1 MTCANPQTAAAAC
14 TQTVYCMQGSEVEDA
29 AAAGRM
35 QAAFSV
41 GIARR
46 LQDTEYMSAAPHP
59 VRISVEEYLDTS
71 YRPDCDY
78 TDGEVEERNLGEK
91 EHAILQR
98 TFLYL
103 FLLRRFDWRVEV
115 YPELRVQ
122 IRPTRFR
129 IPDVTVVQAGLEWQR
144 ILRTPPLLCIE
155 ILSPRDTMS
164 GIRQRADDYLNFG
177 TEHVWVVDP
186 ELRRAYVFTRTSIL
200 EPEDGVLTIPGTEI
214 RVVLSDLF
222 AELDRA

>member
-1 MTCANPQTAAAAC
+1 MRRQPEGCRLEFP
-14 TQTVYCMQGSEVEDA
+14 
-29 AAAGRM
+29 
-35 QAAFSV
+35 V
-41 GIARR
+41 GIAPELR
-46 LQDTEYMSAAPHP
+46 DTECVSAAPHP

-78 TDGEVEERNLGEK
+78 IDGEIEERNLGEK

-98 TFLYL
+98 FLTIL
-103 FLLRRFDWRVEV
+103 FGLKERDWRVEV

-122 IRPTRFR
+122 VSPTRFR
-129 IPDVTVVQAGLEWQR
+129 VPDVTVVAAGLEWKR

-155 ILSPRDTMS
+155 ILSPRDTLS

-177 TEHVWVVDP
+177 TEHVWVIEP
-186 ELRRAYVFTRTSIL
+186 ELRKAYIFTRTAMQ
-200 EPEDGVLTIPGTEI
+200 EPENGVLAIAGTPI
-214 RVVLSDLF
+214 QVVLGDLF